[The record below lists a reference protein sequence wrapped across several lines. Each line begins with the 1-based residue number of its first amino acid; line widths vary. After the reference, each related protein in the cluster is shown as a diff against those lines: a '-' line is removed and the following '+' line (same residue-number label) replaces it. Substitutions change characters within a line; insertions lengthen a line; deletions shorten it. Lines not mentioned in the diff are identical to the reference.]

1 MAAGAYRVLK
11 SNSLL
16 MSSVHIPRATSTREC
31 PHSSRVDSNAVILV
45 ITVRTG
51 NDNIGRA
58 PNVEAVGVLA
68 LAVTGRV
75 VDGHVGNSKPVRAV
89 DADGLDGRVLDVQVG
104 DGRAGK
110 VMRVK
115 ELGLRHAART
125 TLAVPV
131 LGTTAVEDGAGCSLD
146 GNGLALD
153 LQERPVPF
161 FVAPGCRALENDLSC
176 SA

>member
-1 MAAGAYRVLK
+1 MR
-11 SNSLL
+11 
-16 MSSVHIPRATSTREC
+16 SVHVPRARSTSEC
-31 PHSSRVDSNAVILV
+31 PHSSRVNSDAVILV
-45 ITVRTG
+45 IAIRTG
-51 NDNIGRA
+51 NNNIGRA

-75 VDGHVGNSKPVRAV
+75 VDSHAGNGKPVRTI

-115 ELGLRHAART
+115 ELGLRHAARA
-125 TLAVPV
+125 TLAIPV
-131 LGTTAVEDGAGCSLD
+131 LGTTTVEDGTGCSLD

-153 LQERPVPF
+153 LQERSVPL
-161 FVAPGCRALENDLSC
+161 FVTPGCRTLEDDLSWLAYC
-176 SA
+176 LHIIK